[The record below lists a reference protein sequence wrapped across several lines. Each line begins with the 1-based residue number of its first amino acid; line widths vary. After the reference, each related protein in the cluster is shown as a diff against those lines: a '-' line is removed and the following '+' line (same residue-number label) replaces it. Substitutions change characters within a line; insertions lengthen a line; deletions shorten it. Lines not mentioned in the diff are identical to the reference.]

1 MDSGT
6 INLIIIKETAALSKL
21 LALLETQHELLIKN
35 DIQKLEEIV
44 EEIEDRNKE
53 IAEAEVE
60 RRKVVNGESM
70 KAIINAS
77 KDEELD
83 KNYRA
88 IQRLI
93 NEIKVQKETNEM
105 LIKLGLGFSTRIIK
119 ILNPDKNP
127 KTYNSYG
134 KLK

>member
-1 MDSGT
+1 MDSKT
-6 INLIIIKETAALSKL
+6 INLIIIKETQALNKL
-21 LALLETQHELLIKN
+21 LTLLETQHELLIKN
-35 DIQKLEEIV
+35 DIKRLEEIV
-44 EEIEDRNKE
+44 EEIEFCNKE

-60 RRKVVNGESM
+60 RRKEVKGESM
-70 KAIINAS
+70 KAMIYES
-77 KDEELD
+77 QDEELD
-83 KNYRA
+83 RNYRN

-93 NEIKVQKETNEM
+93 SEIQVQKESNDM
-105 LIKLGLGFSTRIIK
+105 LIKLGLGFSTRIMK